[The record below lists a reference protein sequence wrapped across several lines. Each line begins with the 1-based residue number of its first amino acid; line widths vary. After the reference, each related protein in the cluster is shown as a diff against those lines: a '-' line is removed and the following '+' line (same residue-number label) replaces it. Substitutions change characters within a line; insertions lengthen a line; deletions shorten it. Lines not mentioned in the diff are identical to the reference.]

1 MAQFTPR
8 RGDALKLLDAVCFCA
23 SLMVGAPAHAAEER
37 RGPPGN
43 VGAGI
48 ESCVS
53 QDWIY
58 FGHGDQSAA
67 LDEADHRRVR
77 AEMIRR
83 YPVIENDGFP
93 TSRMILWQRS
103 SGELLYVAVID
114 NPSKPGE
121 SCFSATFAAERFDL
135 SVLLRRKYLLVPNGP
150 GN

>member
-1 MAQFTPR
+1 
-8 RGDALKLLDAVCFCA
+8 LKLLHAAGMF
-23 SLMVGAPAHAAEER
+23 VGLALAAPAQPAEER
-37 RGPPGN
+37 RGSPGN

-53 QDWIY
+53 QDWIH

-93 TSRMILWQRS
+93 TSRMILWQRM
-103 SGELLYVAVID
+103 SGELLYIAVID
-114 NPSKPGE
+114 NPNKPGE

-135 SVLLRRKYLLVPNGP
+135 SLLLRRKYLLAPDSAK
-150 GN
+150 